1 MKTRK
6 LFAALLLLAFAPLAY
21 SAPKLTA
28 TLSSPT
34 DLFKAASGYVTLT
47 LANNG
52 DSTAHVFSYSTPFF
66 NDNDPRLAGDQFKI
80 IPHFPTPGTQ
90 LSKVPYRGEY
100 LHPVQPMASMF
111 LLLQPGQSMSVTVSL
126 YPDYQIHA
134 GQHLRVTFS
143 MMTGW
148 PPEIYDVG
156 SEADFAQE
164 TLHEVTSNTLDITV
178 LHTPPGS

>member
-1 MKTRK
+1 MKIRK
-6 LFAALLLLAFAPLAY
+6 LFAAILLLAMAPLAH
-21 SAPKLTA
+21 SAPNLTA
-28 TLSSPT
+28 TLSAPT
-34 DLFKAASGYVTLT
+34 DPFKASSGYVTLT
-47 LANNG
+47 LANTG
-52 DSTAHVFSYSTPFF
+52 DSVAHVFSYSTPFF

-80 IPHFPTPGTQ
+80 IPSVPTSKTK
-90 LSKVPYRGEY
+90 LSKVPYSGETVG
-100 LHPVQPMASMF
+100 PVQSKASMF

-134 GQHLRVTFS
+134 GQHLLVTFS

-148 PPEIYDVG
+148 PPEIFDVG

-178 LHTPPGS
+178 WQTPPGS